1 LRTMNAPS
9 VVTALRASHSAL
21 LSGAA
26 DGVLRVHDVRSPGN
40 RSESDPSEISV
51 LAHVGGIL
59 AVDVGGTTAL
69 TIGWSLRSFISILA
83 WDK

>member
-1 LRTMNAPS
+1 MRTMSAPS

-40 RSESDPSEISV
+40 RSEKDASEISV

-69 TIGWSLRSFISILA
+69 TIGWSLRSFHLPFSMG
-83 WDK
+83 